1 MINVPRLHFGF
12 IFSYICSSEWTTVD
26 GCRRKGLEETVMRVP
41 SPHKHGPPCDLLLVV
56 FALITGWGN
65 VHQVPLNSL
74 LFGGE
79 AVGPLTSV
87 MGS

>member
-1 MINVPRLHFGF
+1 
-12 IFSYICSSEWTTVD
+12 
-26 GCRRKGLEETVMRVP
+26 MRVP